1 MALKDIYESWTFKP
15 LAGAG
20 AADNPRTQSE
30 GKVKVDFLPN
40 TYQTEVRNRTPGDT
54 VVTQATADDATV
66 GTFNTDTAFKYYSEL
81 YNSPLKTFKGKVVQQ
96 YNAQGTDTNKY
107 VSSAEVRNTQGAL
120 YSTNL

>member
-1 MALKDIYESWTFKP
+1 MALKDLYESWAFKP

-20 AADNPRTQSE
+20 SADNPRTQSE

-40 TYQTEVRNRTPGDT
+40 TYQTEIRNRTPGDK
-54 VVTQATADDATV
+54 VVTQATADDATL
-66 GTFNTDTAFKYYSEL
+66 GTFNKDSALKYYSQL

-96 YNAQGTDTNKY
+96 YNAQGADTSKY

>member
-1 MALKDIYESWTFKP
+1 MALKDLYESWAFKP
-15 LAGAG
+15 LAGVG
-20 AADNPRTQSE
+20 SADNPRTQSE

-40 TYQTEVRNRTPGDT
+40 TYQTEVRNRTPGDK
-54 VVTQATADDATV
+54 VVTQATGDDTTA
-66 GTFNTDTAFKYYSEL
+66 GTFNKDSALMYYSTL
-81 YNSPLKTFKGKVVQQ
+81 YNSPLKTFKGRVVQQ